1 MSSIAKVDR
10 KVSKN
15 LKRIFTELEREVERV
30 AGQKMGMS
38 LVIYNSEAGSRLN
51 YISNVDRPAVIQVY
65 QTLLDGWNEGMPD
78 VPAHEV
84 E

>member
-38 LVIYNSEAGSRLN
+38 LVICNSEAGSRLN